1 MWNHSKINMPRKLFQ
16 GAYSSMRKGLYVCIK
31 LGSFG
36 RQWSLYL
43 KWHNWNTFREISFR
57 NAPWTRSRKG
67 LAGGIVGPGY
77 SSNGCYQHS
86 LCASGAQIGLD
97 ILTGGHNWPSWGS
110 DEFWCFMGAS
120 TDLAGWVGQFEE
132 VLIFHTTHSFLSFT
146 GGPTDLLDYQ
156 LPTFSILRKHV

>member
-1 MWNHSKINMPRKLFQ
+1 MPRKLFQ
-16 GAYSSMRKGLYVCIK
+16 GAYSSMRQGLYVCIK

-43 KWHNWNTFREISFR
+43 KWHSWNTFREVSFR
-57 NAPWTRSRKG
+57 NAPWTRSREG
-67 LAGGIVGPGY
+67 LAGGIVGPWY

-97 ILTGGHNWPSWGS
+97 IITGGHNTTDPHEEVMNVGVSWGS
-110 DEFWCFMGAS
+110 QLTLRAELDNSRKCSFF
-120 TDLAGWVGQFEE
+120 
-132 VLIFHTTHSFLSFT
+132 IPHSFLSFM